1 MSTVK
6 IVKSSPHHFF
16 YYLSGMSLLGINRI
30 RHAIQGYKA
39 PRTFP
44 MDDIGQAI
52 RYDYGVVQNW
62 LKFLD
67 EYSGHPLSLKGK
79 TILELGPGADLGVG
93 VILLWKGAA
102 KYNALD
108 VNHLIRSVPDRFYQ
122 ELLDFLNL
130 QNDSP
135 EVSPE
140 FLGGQLQAT
149 YNGRNDKLNYVCD
162 RSFDVTI
169 FKGEDIDYILSQASF
184 EQFDDVEK
192 TLKQLSEISK
202 PGTVFLAEIDL
213 GTLTRWIRDID
224 PLNIYRYPDC
234 IYHGFKFL
242 GSPNRLRPFEYEKF
256 LNQNGW
262 RDVKIFPETV
272 LEEKYVRKVQN
283 HLWKK
288 FRKPVN
294 QMDYLSV
301 VICATK
307 D

>member
-1 MSTVK
+1 MK

-16 YYLSGMSLLGINRI
+16 YYLSGMSLLWINMI
-30 RHAIQGYKA
+30 RHTIQGYKA

-44 MDDIGQAI
+44 MDDIQQAI
-52 RYDYGVVQNW
+52 RYDYGVVRNW
-62 LKFLD
+62 LKFLHD
-67 EYSGHPLSLKGK
+67 YSGNTSSLKGK
-79 TILELGPGADLGVG
+79 TILELGPGADLGIG
-93 VILLWKGAA
+93 VILLRKGAA

-108 VNHLIRSVPDRFYQ
+108 VNNLIQSAPDRFYQ

-140 FLGGQLQAT
+140 FLRGQLQAT

-192 TLKQLSEISK
+192 TVKQLSEISK

-224 PLNIYRYPDC
+224 PLNIYRYPDF
-234 IYHGFKFL
+234 IYHWFKFL
-242 GSPNRLRPFEYEKF
+242 GSPNRLRPYEYEKI
-256 LNQNGW
+256 LKKNGW
-262 RDVKIFPETV
+262 TDVKIIPETV
-272 LEEKYVRKVQN
+272 LDKKYVRKVQN

-288 FRKPVN
+288 FRNPVN

-307 D
+307 Y